1 LLLNQ
6 KNITV
11 ENIDLVSLGGR
22 TLDKNLVNEQG
33 AR

>member
-1 LLLNQ
+1 
-6 KNITV
+6 V